1 MLHWRH
7 LIEVDDGE
15 AVRLASLHIRHT
27 EEEPLGVF
35 VGVEVKAKVE
45 LIVPSATVTEEG
57 REGRRE
63 EEREGGRQRGRG
75 GEEREKGNKASST
88 PVYVQCHIIMHVT
101 HTCTALP
108 VYVQWHIIMHV
119 THTCTALPVYVQC
132 HIIMHDTH
140 TCTALAVYVQWHI
153 IMHVTHTCTAL
164 ARLPLSN
171 LDSNTREVLLVEH
184 VGVAF
189 RFTLGPARARTNF
202 RV

>member
-15 AVRLASLHIRHT
+15 AVRLSSLHIRHT

-88 PVYVQCHIIMHVT
+88 PVYVQCHIIIHVT

-108 VYVQWHIIMHV
+108 
-119 THTCTALPVYVQC
+119 
-132 HIIMHDTH
+132 
-140 TCTALAVYVQWHI
+140 VYVQWHI

-171 LDSNTREVLLVEH
+171 LDSNTREVLLAEH